1 MGGSRG
7 GAVGKAG
14 SLLLR
19 VLRAVSGFIM
29 AMLADG
35 SCVWAPEVYGQIL
48 LERSR
53 RLANPPPGHPEVLC
67 PEVPPSPAEKDLW
80 SRLNG

>member
-7 GAVGKAG
+7 GAVRKAG
-14 SLLLR
+14 IRLLR
-19 VLRAVSGFIM
+19 AAGGFIM

-48 LERSR
+48 LERKR